1 MGKAYS
7 IDFRNKVMGYI
18 NSGNSCYKAAK
29 KFEISHGTATNW
41 KRRQEREGHYESRKV
56 GGKKGR
62 VSEEEIANYVKKNP
76 DFILSEM
83 GKEFKMSAAG
93 ALYWLRKL
101 KYSYKKKP
109 IPMWKQ
115 TKKKELN
122 IKS

>member
-1 MGKAYS
+1 ME
-7 IDFRNKVMGYI
+7 YI
-18 NSGNSCYKAAK
+18 NEGNSCYKAAK
-29 KFEISHGTATNW
+29 KFNISYGTAMNW
-41 KRRQEREGHYESRKV
+41 KKRQEVEGHYKSRKV

-76 DFILSEM
+76 HFILSEM

-109 IPMWKQ
+109 IPMWRQMKRKELI
-115 TKKKELN
+115 TKK
-122 IKS
+122 